1 MIPSQIK
8 TCGKLTGQKGSTLT
22 GLMIGLLVGL
32 LTLAA
37 MYSIFSQNQSVDKF
51 VRDNN
56 FDAQQKIRSLTTL
69 IQMHIVLSGYVEP
82 PINQAVTS
90 SYRFIELGNNDP
102 LSGENNI
109 LLEDDI
115 IESDILTYRFK
126 ASDGETFRDCA
137 DALVSNKAVSTNAL
151 TVKFDESTTG
161 RKYPYGLFCNSVELL
176 NGVQS
181 MDILYAEDLNGDRSV
196 NRFLAANASG
206 LDFSRVV
213 GLRIT
218 FDIITSQTENN
229 FATKPVSI
237 SISLRNSRLSS

>member
-109 LLEDDI
+109 LLEDDSFELNCVLE
-115 IESDILTYRFK
+115 ESGTSTERKTY
-126 ASDGETFRDCA
+126 
-137 DALVSNKAVSTNAL
+137 
-151 TVKFDESTTG
+151 TG
-161 RKYPYGLFCNSVELL
+161 SGSRCFACSANSYQ
-176 NGVQS
+176 NY
-181 MDILYAEDLNGDRSV
+181 I
-196 NRFLAANASG
+196 
-206 LDFSRVV
+206 
-213 GLRIT
+213 RI
-218 FDIITSQTENN
+218 F
-229 FATKPVSI
+229 
-237 SISLRNSRLSS
+237 